1 MQRKLNSRLSN
12 KLFFAV
18 MGTALLLGLLLSIVQ
33 VMLDA
38 RNARMKLELDAQQI
52 LAMMREPATQAAYH
66 HDRALAEQVV
76 EGLFQHPAV
85 FYSAISVPAEP
96 PLASAFRNK
105 QEFPYRSLVTSIFGQ
120 ELSYTLELKGYP
132 LQSMSAD
139 GNAQPAVFGN
149 LEVSID
155 PSDAAVA
162 FIERSRTVFVSGL
175 IQAGL
180 FGGVLYLIFQ
190 GLIARPMTTLL
201 GSLEEIDPMRPAQ
214 NKLDA
219 PHGHDDDELG
229 AWVQK
234 INDLFKAIEK
244 YNSKRRV
251 AEAHVERLSNYDM
264 LTELP
269 NRNLLLRRIE
279 QSIQEANSQNDM
291 FAVLYCALDDFKS
304 VNLLHSYHAGDKLL
318 LMMADRFRAELDPA
332 HTVAR
337 VGGDV
342 FAIILPGLKNHYQAA
357 DVAQRILDSVR
368 RPFRLDSQTI
378 KVSATIGI
386 TNYPHDAA
394 TAEQLLKNAEN
405 VMQLAKT
412 QGGNRYQFYVANVDQ
427 KIRQTKV
434 LEKQLASAVDDNQL
448 ELAFQPQVNLLTGE
462 VRGVEALVRWRHPE
476 RGIVSPTEFIPLAE
490 RTGAIVAIGEW
501 VLKTSCEALQKWHA
515 QGYNHLTISVNISA
529 NQLHLSDIVNTI
541 RSLLETTGV
550 PPQYLVLELTET
562 AIMNNVDLAIRLLRQ
577 IKQLGVQLAID
588 DFGTGYSSLAYLK
601 KMPMDE
607 IKIDRSFV
615 QDMLEDPDNGTI
627 VDAIIQLGHSLNLS
641 VIAEGTETLD
651 QIRYLQECECDVAQG
666 YYYSQPMAEEAFLAL
681 LNNHRS
687 QIKNAT
693 QRAAQTAQTLL
704 NK

>member
-18 MGTALLLGLLLSIVQ
+18 MGTAMLLGLLLSVVQ
-33 VMLDA
+33 IMLDA
-38 RNARMKLELDAQQI
+38 RNARKTLEQNTQEI
-52 LAMMREPATQAAYH
+52 LSMMQEPATEAAFSL
-66 HDRALAEQVV
+66 DRALAQQVV
-76 EGLFQHPAV
+76 EGLFQNTAV
-85 FYSAISVPAEP
+85 FYAAISVPNEA
-96 PLASAFRNK
+96 PLASSYRER
-105 QEFPYRSLVTSIFGQ
+105 QTIRYRSLMNSIFGQ
-120 ELSYTLELKGYP
+120 DLSYSLELKGY
-132 LQSMSAD
+132 
-139 GNAQPAVFGN
+139 AVAEDSNSTPVVYGH

-155 PSDAAVA
+155 PSNAALA
-162 FIERSRTVFVSGL
+162 FIERSQNVFVSGL
-175 IQAGL
+175 AQAIF
-180 FGGVLYLIFQ
+180 FGFVLYLIFQ

-201 GSLEEIDPMRPAQ
+201 GSLEDIDPMRPAQ

-219 PHGHDDDELG
+219 PHGHEDDELG
-229 AWVQK
+229 AWVHK

-279 QSIQEANSQNDM
+279 QSIQEANAQNNM

-318 LMMADRFRAELDPA
+318 LMLADRFRAELDPA

-342 FAIILPGLKNHYQAA
+342 FAIVLPGLNNHYQAA
-357 DVAQRILDSVR
+357 DVAQRILDNVR
-368 RPFRLDSQTI
+368 RPFRLDNNTI
-378 KVSATIGI
+378 KVSSTIGI
-386 TNYPHDAA
+386 TIYPHDAA
-394 TAEQLLKNAEN
+394 TSEQLLKNAEN
-405 VMQLAKT
+405 VMQLAKSE
-412 QGGNRYQFYVANVDQ
+412 GGNRYQFYVANVDQ
-427 KIRQTKV
+427 KIREAKV
-434 LEKQLASAVDDNQL
+434 LEKQLATAVDDGQL
-448 ELAFQPQVNLLTGE
+448 ELVFQPQVNLLSGE
-462 VRGVEALVRWRHPE
+462 VRGAEALVRWHHPE
-476 RGIVSPTEFIPLAE
+476 RGLVPPNEFIPLAE

-501 VLKTSCEALQKWHA
+501 VLQKSCECLRKWHND
-515 QGYNHLTISVNISA
+515 GISHLTISVNVSPV
-529 NQLHLSDIVNTI
+529 QLHQSDIVSAVRTH
-541 RSLLETTGV
+541 LEASGV
-550 PPQYLVLELTET
+550 PPQHLVLELTET
-562 AIMNNVDLAIRLLRQ
+562 AVMDNVDLAIRLLKQ
-577 IKQLGVQLAID
+577 IKAIGVQLAID
-588 DFGTGYSSLAYLK
+588 DFGTGYSSLSYLK

-651 QIRYLQECECDVAQG
+651 QIKYLQECECDVAQG
-666 YYYSQPMAEEAFLAL
+666 YYYSQPLSEDGFTAL
-681 LNNHRS
+681 LQHQRG

-693 QRAAQTAQTLL
+693 QRAAQSAQTLL

>member
-12 KLFFAV
+12 KLFLAV
-18 MGTALLLGLLLSIVQ
+18 MGSALLLGLLLSVVQ

-38 RNARMKLELDAQQI
+38 RNARTELESDVQQI
-52 LAMMREPATQAAYH
+52 LAMMREPATQAAFQQ
-66 HDRALAEQVV
+66 DRDLAQQVV
-76 EGLFQHPAV
+76 EGLFQNPAI
-85 FYSAISVPAEP
+85 FYAAISVPSSP

-105 QEFPYRSLVTSIFGQ
+105 QDIPYRSLVTSIFGQ
-120 ELSYTLELKGYP
+120 EFSYTLELKGYP
-132 LQSMSAD
+132 H
-139 GNAQPAVFGN
+139 QPEALGDMHPLLFGN

-155 PSDAAVA
+155 PADAAMA

-190 GLIARPMTTLL
+190 GLIARPMTSLL

-219 PHGHDDDELG
+219 PQGHDDDELG

-318 LMMADRFRAELDPA
+318 LTLADRFRAELDQS

-342 FAIILPGLKNHYQAA
+342 FAVILPGLKNHYQAA
-357 DVAQRILDSVR
+357 DVAQRLLDSVR
-368 RPFRLDSQTI
+368 RPFRLDSHTI

-386 TNYPHDAA
+386 TIYPHDAA

-434 LEKQLASAVDDNQL
+434 LEKQLATAVDDNQL

-476 RGIVSPTEFIPLAE
+476 RGVISPNEFIPLAE

-501 VLKTSCEALQKWHA
+501 VLKTSCEALHKWHA
-515 QGYNHLTISVNISA
+515 LGFNHLTISVNVSA
-529 NQLHLSDIVNTI
+529 NQLHQSDIVNTV
-541 RSLLETTGV
+541 RQLLESTQV
-550 PPQYLVLELTET
+550 SAHYLVLELTET

-666 YYYSQPMAEEAFLAL
+666 YYYSQPMTEEDFLAL
-681 LNNHRS
+681 MTNQRN
-687 QIKNAT
+687 QIRNAT

>member
-12 KLFFAV
+12 KLFLAV

-38 RNARMKLELDAQQI
+38 RNARMKLEQDAQQI
-52 LAMMREPATQAAYH
+52 LAMMQESATQAAYH
-66 HDRALAEQVV
+66 RDRVLADQVV
-76 EGLFQHPAV
+76 KGLFQNSAV
-85 FYSAISVPAEP
+85 FYAAISVPDEP
-96 PLASAFRNK
+96 PLASAFRDK
-105 QEFPYRSLVTSIFGQ
+105 QAIPFGSIVTSIFGQ
-120 ELSYTLELKGYP
+120 EISYTLELQGYP
-132 LQSMSAD
+132 ATPNTASGDVRPML
-139 GNAQPAVFGN
+139 FGN

-155 PSDAAVA
+155 PSDATVA
-162 FIERSRTVFVSGL
+162 FIERSRTVFASGL

-180 FGGVLYLIFQ
+180 FGSVLYLIFQ
-190 GLIARPMTTLL
+190 GLIARPMTALL
-201 GSLEEIDPMRPAQ
+201 GSLEEIDPMRPTQ
-214 NKLDA
+214 NKLD
-219 PHGHDDDELG
+219 PPPGHNDDELG

-269 NRNLLLRRIE
+269 NRNMLLRRIE
-279 QSIQEANSQNDM
+279 QSIQDANNQNDM

-318 LMMADRFRAELDPA
+318 LTLADRFRAELDPI

-342 FAIILPGLKNHYQAA
+342 FAIILSGLKSHYQTA
-357 DVAQRILDSVR
+357 DVAQRLLDSVR
-368 RPFRLDSQTI
+368 RPFRLDSHNI

-386 TNYPHDAA
+386 TIYPHDAA

-412 QGGNRYQFYVANVDQ
+412 EGGNRYQFYVANVDQ

-434 LEKQLASAVDDNQL
+434 LEKELASAVDDKQL
-448 ELAFQPQVNLLTGE
+448 ELAYQPQVNLVTGD

-476 RGIVSPTEFIPLAE
+476 RGVVSPAEFIPLAE
-490 RTGAIVAIGEW
+490 RTGTIVAIGEW
-501 VLKTSCEALQKWHA
+501 VLRESCEALRRWHD
-515 QGYNHLTISVNISA
+515 QGLDHLTISVNVSA
-529 NQLHLSDIVNTI
+529 NQLHQSDIVNTV
-541 RSLLETTGV
+541 RQLLEATQV
-550 PPQYLVLELTET
+550 PAHALMVELTET
-562 AIMNNVDLAIRLLRQ
+562 AVMDNVDLAIRLLRQ

-651 QIRYLQECECDVAQG
+651 QIRYLQECKCDAAQG
-666 YYYSQPMAEEAFLAL
+666 YYFSQPVSEEAFLDLMRNQRA
-681 LNNHRS
+681 
-687 QIKNAT
+687 QIRNAT
-693 QRAAQTAQTLL
+693 QRAAQTAQPMA

>member
-18 MGTALLLGLLLSIVQ
+18 MGTALLLGLLLSTVQ

-38 RNARMKLELDAQQI
+38 RNARIDLEQDAQQI
-52 LAMMREPATQAAYH
+52 LAMMQEPATQAAFL
-66 HDRALAEQVV
+66 HDRPLAEQVV

-85 FYSAISVPAEP
+85 FYAAISVPGEP

-105 QEFPYRSLVTSIFGQ
+105 QPFPYRSIVTSVFGQ
-120 ELSYTLELKGYP
+120 ELSYTLELRGY
-132 LQSMSAD
+132 LA
-139 GNAQPAVFGN
+139 PASTAEPTASQLYGN

-155 PSDAAVA
+155 PTDSAAA
-162 FIERSRTVFVSGL
+162 FIARSRTVFISGL
-175 IQAGL
+175 TQAGL

-190 GLIARPMTTLL
+190 GLIARPMTSLL
-201 GSLEEIDPMRPAQ
+201 RSLEEIDPMRPAQ

-219 PHGHDDDELG
+219 PNGHDDDELG

-279 QSIQEANSQNDM
+279 QAIQEANSQNDM

-318 LMMADRFRAELDPA
+318 LTLADRFRGDLDPGQ
-332 HTVAR
+332 TVAR

-342 FAIILPGLKNHYQAA
+342 FAIVLSGLKNHYQAA

-368 RPFRLDSQTI
+368 RPFRLDSHTI
-378 KVSATIGI
+378 KVSATIGV
-386 TNYPHDAA
+386 TMYPHDAA
-394 TAEQLLKNAEN
+394 TAEQLVKNAEN

-448 ELAFQPQVNLLTGE
+448 ELAFQPQVNLVTGD
-462 VRGVEALVRWRHPE
+462 VSGVEALVRWRHPE
-476 RGIVSPTEFIPLAE
+476 RGLISPVEFIPLAE
-490 RTGAIVAIGEW
+490 RTGAIVTIGEW
-501 VLKTSCEALQKWHA
+501 VLKASCNALRRWHE
-515 QGYNHLTISVNISA
+515 QGFTHLTISVNISA
-529 NQLHLSDIVNTI
+529 NQLHQSDIVQTV
-541 RSLLETTGV
+541 RALLEETQV
-550 PPQYLVLELTET
+550 PPHFLVLELTET

-666 YYYSQPMAEEAFLAL
+666 YYYSQPIPEDAL
-681 LNNHRS
+681 LTLLTQQRA
-687 QIKNAT
+687 QIRNAT
-693 QRAAQTAQTLL
+693 QRAAQASHTLL

>member
-12 KLFFAV
+12 KLFLAV
-18 MGTALLLGLLLSIVQ
+18 MGSALLLGLLLSIVQ

-38 RNARMKLELDAQQI
+38 RNARITLEQDAHQV
-52 LAMMREPATQAAYH
+52 LTMMQEAATQAAFQR
-66 HDRALAEQVV
+66 DRTQAEQVV
-76 EGLFQHPAV
+76 KGLFQNSSV
-85 FYSAISVPAEP
+85 FYAAISVPGEP
-96 PLASAFRNK
+96 PLASAFREK
-105 QEFPYRSLVTSIFGQ
+105 QSIPFGSAVTSIFGQ
-120 ELSYTLELKGYP
+120 EISYTLELKGYP
-132 LQSMSAD
+132 ESDDVQNS
-139 GNAQPAVFGN
+139 NAQPVLFGN

-155 PSDAAVA
+155 PSDATLA
-162 FIERSRTVFVSGL
+162 FVKRSRTVFASGL
-175 IQAGL
+175 IQAAL

-190 GLIARPMTTLL
+190 ALIARPMTTLL
-201 GSLEEIDPMRPAQ
+201 GSLEDIDPMRPTQ
-214 NKLDA
+214 NKLD
-219 PHGHDDDELG
+219 PPPGHHDDELG

-279 QSIQEANSQNDM
+279 QAIQDANSQNGM
-291 FAVLYCALDDFKS
+291 FAVIYCALDDFKS

-318 LMMADRFRAELDPA
+318 LTLADRFRAELDPI

-342 FAIILPGLKNHYQAA
+342 FAIVLSGLESHLQAA
-357 DVAQRILDSVR
+357 DVAQRLLDSVR
-368 RPFRLDSQTI
+368 RPFRLDNHTI
-378 KVSATIGI
+378 KVSATMGI
-386 TNYPHDAA
+386 TIYPHDAA

-412 QGGNRYQFYVANVDQ
+412 EGGNRYQFYVANVDQ

-434 LEKQLASAVDDNQL
+434 LEKELASAVEEHQL
-448 ELAFQPQVNLLTGE
+448 ELAYQPQVNLLTGE
-462 VRGVEALVRWRHPE
+462 IRGVEALVRWRHPE
-476 RGIVSPTEFIPLAE
+476 RGLVSPAEFIPLAE
-490 RTGAIVAIGEW
+490 RTGAIVGIGEW
-501 VLKTSCEALQKWHA
+501 VLRESCNALRRWHD
-515 QGYNHLTISVNISA
+515 QGLEHLTISVNVSA
-529 NQLHLSDIVNTI
+529 NQLHQSDIVHTV
-541 RSLLETTGV
+541 RQLLESTQV
-550 PPQYLVLELTET
+550 PPYALMLELTET
-562 AIMNNVDLAIRLLRQ
+562 AIMDNVDLAIRLLGQ

-615 QDMLEDPDNGTI
+615 QDMLEDPDYGTI
-627 VDAIIQLGHSLNLS
+627 VDAIIQLGHNLDLS

-651 QIRYLQECECDVAQG
+651 QVRYLQECECDVAQG
-666 YYYSQPMAEEAFLAL
+666 YYYSQPISEESFLAL
-681 LNNHRS
+681 MRNQRV
-687 QIKNAT
+687 QIRNAT
-693 QRAAQTAQTLL
+693 QRAAQAIQPLA

>member
-18 MGTALLLGLLLSIVQ
+18 MGTAMLLGLLLSSVQ
-33 VMLDA
+33 IMLDA
-38 RNARMKLELDAQQI
+38 RNARRQLEQEALQI
-52 LAMMREPATQAAYH
+52 LAMMREPATQAAFN

-76 EGLFQHPAV
+76 EGLFQNPTI
-85 FYSAISVPAEP
+85 FYAAISVPAEP

-105 QEFPYRSLVTSIFGQ
+105 QSFPYRSLVSSIFGQ

-132 LQSMSAD
+132 TSLD
-139 GNAQPAVFGN
+139 DVGRPNAPSLFGN

-155 PSDAAVA
+155 PSDAALA
-162 FIERSRTVFVSGL
+162 FIERSRTVFISGL
-175 IQAGL
+175 IQSGL

-219 PHGHDDDELG
+219 PRGHDDDELG
-229 AWVQK
+229 AWVHK

-279 QSIQEANSQNDM
+279 QSIQEANTQNDM

-318 LMMADRFRAELDPA
+318 LTLADRFRSDLDPA

-342 FAIILPGLKNHYQAA
+342 FAIVLPGLENHYQAA
-357 DVAQRILDSVR
+357 DVAQKILDSVR
-368 RPFRLDSQTI
+368 RPFRMDNHSI
-378 KVSATIGI
+378 KVSGTIGI
-386 TNYPHDAA
+386 TIYPHDAA

-434 LEKQLASAVDDNQL
+434 LEKQLASAVDDDQL
-448 ELAFQPQVNLLTGE
+448 ELVFQPQVNLLTGE
-462 VRGVEALVRWRHPE
+462 VRGAEALVRWRHPE
-476 RGIVSPTEFIPLAE
+476 RGAVSPTEFIPLAE

-501 VLKTSCEALQKWHA
+501 VLRSSCEALQKWHE
-515 QGYNHLTISVNISA
+515 QGFTHLTISINISA
-529 NQLHLSDIVNTI
+529 NQLHQSDIVNTI
-541 RSLLETTGV
+541 HQLLESTRV
-550 PPQYLVLELTET
+550 PPHYLVLELTET

-651 QIRYLQECECDVAQG
+651 QIRYLQECECDIAQG
-666 YYYSQPMAEEAFLAL
+666 YYYSQPMPEAAFLAL
-681 LNNHRS
+681 LSNQRA
-687 QIKNAT
+687 QIRNAT